1 LCLFNTILFLSL
13 PLYHVKIQKN
23 SNKSCGNSQNLLL
36 TKGFLRNEVKNMS
49 NENEN
54 YDLEELNNL
63 INVDLDEN
71 NGEET
76 KEDETRNSKS
86 NKKISEFQKT
96 IELLFSELE
105 KAKAESKEKQLHA
118 KELKDEIINMM
129 NDKGLDEVIIN
140 GLDSVVVL
148 TITYPEKET
157 LDKKSLA
164 QALGISQKDLSK
176 PEVII
181 SLTKEG
187 KITTDMID
195 KFTIIEE
202 RMQFS
207 AQDYNPEDN

>member
-1 LCLFNTILFLSL
+1 
-13 PLYHVKIQKN
+13 
-23 SNKSCGNSQNLLL
+23 
-36 TKGFLRNEVKNMS
+36 MS

-63 INVDLDEN
+63 INVGLDEKN
-71 NGEET
+71 DEET
-76 KEDETRNSKS
+76 KEDETLNSKS

>member
-1 LCLFNTILFLSL
+1 
-13 PLYHVKIQKN
+13 
-23 SNKSCGNSQNLLL
+23 
-36 TKGFLRNEVKNMS
+36 MS

-71 NGEET
+71 NDEESE
-76 KEDETRNSKS
+76 EDETLNSKS

>member
-1 LCLFNTILFLSL
+1 
-13 PLYHVKIQKN
+13 
-23 SNKSCGNSQNLLL
+23 
-36 TKGFLRNEVKNMS
+36 MS
-49 NENEN
+49 NENQN

-71 NGEET
+71 NVQET
-76 KEDETRNSKS
+76 EEDETQNSKS

-96 IELLFSELE
+96 IELLFAELE

>member
-1 LCLFNTILFLSL
+1 MT
-13 PLYHVKIQKN
+13 N
-23 SNKSCGNSQNLLL
+23 SN
-36 TKGFLRNEVKNMS
+36 E
-49 NENEN
+49 E
-54 YDLEELNNL
+54 YDLNELNAM
-63 INVDLDEN
+63 LDVNIEDN
-71 NGEET
+71 DNEPKEED
-76 KEDETRNSKS
+76 KPESKS
-86 NKKISEFQKT
+86 NKQMSEFQKT
-96 IELLFSELE
+96 LELLYSELE

-140 GLDSVVVL
+140 GLDSVVL
-148 TITYPEKET
+148 LSITYPEKEA

-207 AQDYNPEDN
+207 AQDYNPDED

>member
-1 LCLFNTILFLSL
+1 MT
-13 PLYHVKIQKN
+13 N
-23 SNKSCGNSQNLLL
+23 SN
-36 TKGFLRNEVKNMS
+36 E
-49 NENEN
+49 E
-54 YDLEELNNL
+54 YDLNELNAM
-63 INVDLDEN
+63 LDVNIEDN
-71 NGEET
+71 DNEPKEEDKT
-76 KEDETRNSKS
+76 KSKS
-86 NKKISEFQKT
+86 NKQMSEFQKT
-96 IELLFSELE
+96 LELLYSELE

-140 GLDSVVVL
+140 GLDSVVL
-148 TITYPEKET
+148 LSITYPEKEA

-207 AQDYNPEDN
+207 AQDYNPDED

>member
-1 LCLFNTILFLSL
+1 
-13 PLYHVKIQKN
+13 
-23 SNKSCGNSQNLLL
+23 
-36 TKGFLRNEVKNMS
+36 MS

-157 LDKKSLA
+157 LDKKVVSTGSWYIA
-164 QALGISQKDLSK
+164 KGFIKTRSYHFFNQ
-176 PEVII
+176 
-181 SLTKEG
+181 
-187 KITTDMID
+187 
-195 KFTIIEE
+195 
-202 RMQFS
+202 RR
-207 AQDYNPEDN
+207 

>member
-1 LCLFNTILFLSL
+1 
-13 PLYHVKIQKN
+13 
-23 SNKSCGNSQNLLL
+23 
-36 TKGFLRNEVKNMS
+36 MS

-63 INVDLDEN
+63 INVDLDGN
-71 NGEET
+71 NDEET
-76 KEDETRNSKS
+76 KEDETLNSKS

-96 IELLFSELE
+96 IELLFAELE